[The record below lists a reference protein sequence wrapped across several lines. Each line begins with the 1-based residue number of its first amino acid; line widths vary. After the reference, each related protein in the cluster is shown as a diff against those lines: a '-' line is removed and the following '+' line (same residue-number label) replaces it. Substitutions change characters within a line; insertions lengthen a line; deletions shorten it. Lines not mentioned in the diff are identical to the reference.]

1 MANPQIEDG
10 QLNRKR
16 EDKQSPENLGDV
28 LKTEG
33 IPQIEETSTTGRLT
47 PMAETSAVEQQPPF
61 SLLIIGKKGDKQA
74 GDSLVDSEMTVTKI

>member
-47 PMAETSAVEQQPPF
+47 PMAETSAVEQQPP
-61 SLLIIGKKGDKQA
+61 LGD
-74 GDSLVDSEMTVTKI
+74 VPTVERKIPFNLDNC